1 MRASRWPQDP
11 LGRRRKHNE
20 ISASSISATRSRCG
34 CASAHIWKRER
45 AGLSVAAGSPR
56 HWLYPG
62 GNARLSFRIAVMAH
76 QTNLVTFVL
85 IVRIP
90 TEGIKDFRAYEDAV
104 LPLLPEFNGRLERRL
119 RNPEGTIEMHIVSFA
134 SDADFQNYRNDPR
147 RTAQA
152 WLLEKSSAKLE
163 LLPMANV
170 S

>member
-1 MRASRWPQDP
+1 VKNYQ
-11 LGRRRKHNE
+11 
-20 ISASSISATRSRCG
+20 IS
-34 CASAHIWKRER
+34 
-45 AGLSVAAGSPR
+45 
-56 HWLYPG
+56 
-62 GNARLSFRIAVMAH
+62 
-76 QTNLVTFVL
+76 LVTFVL

-90 TEGIKDFRAYEDAV
+90 TEGIEDFRAYEKAV

-119 RNPEGTIEMHIVSFA
+119 RNSDGTVEIHIVSFA

-147 RTAQA
+147 RTAKA